1 MGSLERCIM
10 LPFFTV
16 LSTRIMENCY
26 RRAWYS
32 KLGAV
37 KVFNYLIDVM
47 PISWAEDHAF
57 KIFAALMFVV
67 RDLCDE
73 VSFGAV
79 SFASDCIKK
88 FINLLI
94 TKSSKRLNKKILTEL
109 VREIVSASKLVRELS
124 HTLLDEIAKQY
135 EVTVVSLIKE
145 QQEEKRD
152 ILAIC
157 PFISGKMLH
166 RSIPVQI
173 GMLEGT
179 RYCLDLKPAPL
190 MEFEW
195 KKDSKES
202 RDTQVFLQDVYKI
215 MSGDEKYLSQACYKK
230 WLERSEQGSNNSLK
244 GITIS
249 AMKVMARCYYVDN
262 ELRLVFKLMLS
273 TRSLIENYNPGLNL
287 IGSLRHEVSINLKTI
302 LRISIFR
309 ALFQKMTM
317 TSDPA
322 LMKAGEECLEVFLTC
337 TKRSDEYAIPREE
350 IHKELRPTLI
360 KIGEYST
367 LNHMIVE
374 RLVVLS
380 RLFQNTFNQKLCDT
394 MMAHLKTAL
403 DKLIAES
410 QNPTM
415 PSQHINQQHV
425 NHQSQDLIKM
435 CAAICEFFPFIQ
447 QSNKNFLEELLV
459 VIVEAENELLAN
471 DSIGYSLDLLHPYLT
486 KFCAKMTTLNYRSVE
501 IFLTEERLG
510 KPGWHQLLMNILK
523 EDSNDGK
530 IIRKACESHTPK
542 LIQIGLSHNISEV
555 YQNQTLVTLQF
566 RVVEIIYLL
575 GRDSS

>member
-1 MGSLERCIM
+1 MKTGDINIEQVEQNKNKNSSLITMVDALINVMNMNTSNTEQTSEEIISLAKHALNQGTKIMGSLERCIM

-262 ELRLVFKLMLS
+262 ELRLAFKLML
-273 TRSLIENYNPGLNL
+273 
-287 IGSLRHEVSINLKTI
+287 
-302 LRISIFR
+302 
-309 ALFQKMTM
+309 
-317 TSDPA
+317 
-322 LMKAGEECLEVFLTC
+322 
-337 TKRSDEYAIPREE
+337 
-350 IHKELRPTLI
+350 
-360 KIGEYST
+360 
-367 LNHMIVE
+367 
-374 RLVVLS
+374 
-380 RLFQNTFNQKLCDT
+380 
-394 MMAHLKTAL
+394 
-403 DKLIAES
+403 
-410 QNPTM
+410 
-415 PSQHINQQHV
+415 
-425 NHQSQDLIKM
+425 
-435 CAAICEFFPFIQ
+435 
-447 QSNKNFLEELLV
+447 
-459 VIVEAENELLAN
+459 
-471 DSIGYSLDLLHPYLT
+471 
-486 KFCAKMTTLNYRSVE
+486 
-501 IFLTEERLG
+501 
-510 KPGWHQLLMNILK
+510 
-523 EDSNDGK
+523 
-530 IIRKACESHTPK
+530 
-542 LIQIGLSHNISEV
+542 
-555 YQNQTLVTLQF
+555 
-566 RVVEIIYLL
+566 
-575 GRDSS
+575 